1 MNCLLHLTVWSLFL
15 SSVFMR
21 KNYNY
26 HTYSPYYQYSKFR
39 TIRAVRQMDNDA
51 MMGDQADS
59 GPNIC
64 KIKEVF
70 GTGERFYQGFMDE
83 RPNRICDRPTFIRYT
98 CCSGYNKVPGEKG
111 CPITKPLTNIVETA
125 GQKLFLLKFTA
136 LLTNTELE
144 ENLKFQG
151 AFTAFIPIDE
161 GFQSISYNDRER
173 LHPWTFHAPSLV
185 HYHIVKGRYNYT
197 KFQKHQDIPTLYYG
211 TRSLRVNRYS
221 YGVTTVNCARVIIPN
236 QLASNG
242 IIHVID
248 RMIKPLDSI
257 GDLAEILLKQDRF
270 AKFSQ
275 LLYKANIVKL
285 LQGDR
290 HFTIFAPNNAAFDR
304 LPKIIKEK
312 ILTERKVGEAIAKYH
327 VIKGVHC
334 GASTIMTSGLKT
346 LEGGYIT
353 FRCKFNGNYI
363 NDAKVLAEDVIS
375 SNGVVH
381 MIDQVLLPDS
391 VRNML
396 DVAERYDTK
405 TFIELARNAG
415 VMDKI
420 QTKKDISI
428 FIPNDSA
435 FAALPPDYMA
445 SLHEQPGIVEQMIDY
460 HTVLG
465 RVTTNLLLGDQLLE
479 TELKPTKLKVS
490 VFMNGL
496 TIDDA
501 HLMITDKECSNGV
514 LHVIDKVLVPPGLNM
529 MELLDV
535 DTELSTF
542 KDFVI
547 KSGLTD
553 RLTADE
559 QITVLAPSNEAFESM
574 SIFQKKFFLESE
586 KGIRM
591 LLERHMIKG
600 VIVSIGMSKNAL
612 YNVPSIQSESISLNF
627 DPDETTLRVSKLSRA
642 VTLDMLA
649 TNGVLFKIDRV
660 LECQSCKEID
670 ENE

>member
-1 MNCLLHLTVWSLFL
+1 MNWLLHLTVWSLFMSL
-15 SSVFMR
+15 VFTR

-39 TIRAVRQMDNDA
+39 TIRAVRQMDDA

-59 GPNIC
+59 GSNIC

-83 RPNRICDRPTFIRYT
+83 KPKRICDRPTFIRYT
-98 CCSGYNKVPGEKG
+98 CCAGYNKVPGEKG

-144 ENLKFQG
+144 ESLKFQG

-161 GFQSISYNDRER
+161 GFQSISYDDRER

-197 KFQKHQDIPTLYYG
+197 KFQRHQDIPTMYYG
-211 TRSLRVNRYS
+211 TRSLRINRYS
-221 YGVTTVNCARVIIPN
+221 YGVTTVNCARVIMPN

-327 VIKGVHC
+327 IVKGVYC
-334 GASTIMTSGLKT
+334 GASTIMTSGMKT

-363 NDAKVLAEDVIS
+363 NDAKVLSDDVIS

-405 TFIELARNAG
+405 TFLELARNAG
-415 VMDKI
+415 VVDKI
-420 QTKKDISI
+420 QTKNDISI

-435 FAALPPDYMA
+435 FAALPSDYMA

-465 RVTTNLLLGDQLLE
+465 RVTTNFLVGNQLLE
-479 TELKPTKLKVS
+479 TELKPTKLKVN

-496 TIDDA
+496 TVDDA
-501 HLMITDKECSNGV
+501 HLMLTDKECSNGV

-535 DTELSTF
+535 DPELSTF
-542 KDFVI
+542 KEFVK
-547 KSGLTD
+547 KSELTD
-553 RLTADE
+553 RLTSEE

-574 SIFQKKFFLESE
+574 STFQKKFFLESE

-591 LLERHMIKG
+591 LLERHMIQG

-612 YNVPSIQSESISLNF
+612 YNVPSIQSEIISLNF
-627 DPDETTLRVSKLSRA
+627 DPDETTLRVNKLSRA

-649 TNGVLFKIDRV
+649 TNGVLYKIDRV
-660 LECQSCKEID
+660 LDCQSCKEID